1 MENSKMVK
9 NILAKIEANKEIL
22 ATMPQ
27 NTQKNRERYIS
38 RIQELLDEY
47 EKYRAD
53 IEDILIQRYKRNIGV
68 RENKKIDVINER
80 LKTIDE
86 LLVLLCDQKNSYEK
100 MELDKN
106 IYKLSKYYRENLES
120 VNNQIEKCIV
130 SFEKVGI
137 CLSADEF
144 NYSIYVKEYMRMFLN
159 EYRNLGDINS
169 KEMKAKFDDIYW
181 KCPEIIMQIELN
193 LRTLYLIN
201 EEEIDKFFDAK
212 VDEILLRWQKAP
224 QSIMKNYLNLKEE
237 KDKIEL
243 FDKKTLL
250 NNFIDGKFIPKN
262 LTDAKI
268 IDLCSQILP
277 QEYASKIFE
286 SKEVQDNI
294 FQFLNS
300 LYEFKNYMEF
310 KFIVDDVR
318 KLYENKQSYKKSYDD
333 IKKKIQKDNKRL
345 KKINSKINRKNLCF
359 IKFDN
364 TKNIE
369 EQSKILQE
377 MKNDYK
383 ELNLNEFYQ
392 KMSEV
397 IKDNSTIF
405 DVLSLASSYYNFLI
419 KCLID
424 KNNDIT
430 QDEMDEEIDKLHD
443 FVTSPYNTII
453 NNIRFLDDKRIDFII
468 KDRYKLMNF
477 NIMKEDITTENVDS
491 LIRLLESIRD
501 GICVHEA
508 GINIEDV
515 EELLEI
521 KKLFKL

>member
-1 MENSKMVK
+1 MENSKIVK

-27 NTQKNRERYIS
+27 NTPKNRERYVS

-47 EKYRAD
+47 DKYRVD
-53 IEDILIQRYKRNIGV
+53 IEDILIQRYKRNVGV
-68 RENKKIDVINER
+68 RENKKIEVINER
-80 LKTIDE
+80 LKTIEE

-120 VNNQIEKCIV
+120 VNNQIEKCII
-130 SFEKVGI
+130 SFENVGI
-137 CLSADEF
+137 CLSVKDF
-144 NYSIYVKEYMRMFLN
+144 NYSIYVKEYMEKFLN
-159 EYRNLGDINS
+159 EYKNLGNINS
-169 KEMKAKFDDIYW
+169 KEMKEKFDDIYW
-181 KCPEIIMQIELN
+181 KCPEIIMQIEMN

-201 EEEIDKFFDAK
+201 EETIDKFFERK

-224 QSIMKNYLNLKEE
+224 QSIMKNYLSLKEE
-237 KDKIEL
+237 KDTLEL
-243 FDKKTLL
+243 YDKKTLL
-250 NNFIDGKFIPKN
+250 NNFITGKFNTKN
-262 LTDAKI
+262 FTDEKI
-268 IDLCSQILP
+268 IGLCSQILP

-286 SKEVQDNI
+286 NKEVQDNI
-294 FQFLNS
+294 FKFLNS
-300 LYEFKNYMEF
+300 LYEFRNYMEF

-318 KLYENKQSYKKSYDD
+318 KLYENKQQYKKSYDD

-345 KKINSKINRKNLCF
+345 KRINSKINRKYFWFL
-359 IKFDN
+359 KLDN
-364 TKNIE
+364 TKNLE

-377 MKNDYK
+377 MKNDYR

-397 IKDNSTIF
+397 IKDNSTIL

-424 KNNDIT
+424 KDNDIT
-430 QDEMDEEIDKLHD
+430 QEEMDEEINKLND

-477 NIMKEDITTENVDS
+477 NVMKEDITMENVDS
-491 LIRLLESIRD
+491 LIHLLESVRD

-508 GINIEDV
+508 GIDIEDV

-521 KKLFKL
+521 KKIFKL

>member
-68 RENKKIDVINER
+68 RENKKIEVINER

-86 LLVLLCDQKNSYEK
+86 LLILLCDQKNSYEK

-144 NYSIYVKEYMRMFLN
+144 NYSIYVKEYMEKFLN

-224 QSIMKNYLNLKEE
+224 QSIMKNYLSLKEE

-262 LTDAKI
+262 MTDSKI
-268 IDLCSQILP
+268 IDLCNQILP

-318 KLYENKQSYKKSYDD
+318 KIYENKQSYKKSYDD
-333 IKKKIQKDNKRL
+333 IKKKIHKDNKRL
-345 KKINSKINRKNLCF
+345 KKINRKINRKNLCF

-383 ELNLNEFYQ
+383 ELNLDEFYQ
-392 KMSEV
+392 KMAEV
-397 IKDNSTIF
+397 IKDKSTIF

-477 NIMKEDITTENVDS
+477 NIMKEDITIENVDS

-515 EELLEI
+515 EDLLEI
-521 KKLFKL
+521 NKLFKL

>member
-1 MENSKMVK
+1 
-9 NILAKIEANKEIL
+9 
-22 ATMPQ
+22 
-27 NTQKNRERYIS
+27 
-38 RIQELLDEY
+38 
-47 EKYRAD
+47 
-53 IEDILIQRYKRNIGV
+53 
-68 RENKKIDVINER
+68 
-80 LKTIDE
+80 
-86 LLVLLCDQKNSYEK
+86 
-100 MELDKN
+100 
-106 IYKLSKYYRENLES
+106 
-120 VNNQIEKCIV
+120 
-130 SFEKVGI
+130 
-137 CLSADEF
+137 
-144 NYSIYVKEYMRMFLN
+144 
-159 EYRNLGDINS
+159 
-169 KEMKAKFDDIYW
+169 
-181 KCPEIIMQIELN
+181 MQIELN

-224 QSIMKNYLNLKEE
+224 QSIMKNYLGLKEE

-262 LTDAKI
+262 MTDAKI

-294 FQFLNS
+294 FKFLNS

-333 IKKKIQKDNKRL
+333 IKRKIQKDNKRL
-345 KKINSKINRKNLCF
+345 KKINSKINRKNFCF